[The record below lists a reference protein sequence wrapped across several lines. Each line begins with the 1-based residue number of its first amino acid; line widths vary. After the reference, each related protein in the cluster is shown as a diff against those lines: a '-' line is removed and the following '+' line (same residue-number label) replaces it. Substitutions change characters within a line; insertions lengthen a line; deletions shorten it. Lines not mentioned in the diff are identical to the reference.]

1 LAFKQGHA
9 YVGFQ
14 LFDLHG
20 HCGRGDVQGL
30 GGFGKTQVFGDRVE
44 KPELSE
50 SGVLQLSFP

>member
-1 LAFKQGHA
+1 
-9 YVGFQ
+9 
-14 LFDLHG
+14 
-20 HCGRGDVQGL
+20 VQGL